1 MKTIRAGLYLK
12 KMRMDH
18 GFTLHELARKM
29 KVSPQYLSSIECGRA
44 AVTTGVVQRVSDYLE
59 LDFDTIKRL
68 LTSDF
73 KKHLEENLH

>member
-1 MKTIRAGLYLK
+1 MRTIRTGLYIK

-44 AVTTGVVQRVSDYLE
+44 AVTTGVVQRMGDYLE
-59 LDFDTIKRL
+59 LNLETLKRL

-73 KKHLEENLH
+73 KKHLEESLH

>member
-29 KVSPQYLSSIECGRA
+29 RVSPQYLSSIECGRA
-44 AVTTGVVQRVSDYLE
+44 AVTAGFVERIGSHLE
-59 LDFDTIKRL
+59 LNFDTLKRL

-73 KKHLEENLH
+73 KKHLEESLH